1 MNMSELPENPGLQS
15 LGRECCFPALE
26 TIGSPREA
34 DSAQVTQL
42 RCLGVQVAMVQVQ
55 GPLGLRA
62 FITVTFKDFVKTLC
76 RVS

>member
-1 MNMSELPENPGLQS
+1 MNKSELPENPGIQS

-42 RCLGVQVAMVQVQ
+42 RYLGVQVAMVQVQ
-55 GPLGLRA
+55 GPLGLRV
-62 FITVTFKDFVKTLC
+62 FITVTLHRFCEDIV
-76 RVS
+76 

>member
-1 MNMSELPENPGLQS
+1 MSELPENPGLQS

-42 RCLGVQVAMVQVQ
+42 RYLGVQVAMVQVQ

-62 FITVTFKDFVKTLC
+62 FITVTLQRFCEDIV
-76 RVS
+76 